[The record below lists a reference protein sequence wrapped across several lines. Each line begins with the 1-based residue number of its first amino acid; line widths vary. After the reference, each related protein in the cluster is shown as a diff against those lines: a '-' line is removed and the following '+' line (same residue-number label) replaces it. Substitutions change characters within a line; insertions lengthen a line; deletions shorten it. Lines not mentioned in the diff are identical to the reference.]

1 MARGLQADNARLADV
16 LERIAALLE
25 AQKADPFQVRAYRNV
40 GRMLVS
46 LPVPVGDVLREGG
59 SEGLMRLPGVGP
71 SLAAT
76 IREYLETGGVGM
88 LRRLEGAVSPE
99 DLFTTVPGIGEALA
113 QRIHRTLDIES
124 LEDLEVAA
132 HDGRLATVP
141 GFGPRRT
148 RAVREELSSM
158 LRRSIRRLVGGAAA
172 AGSGPSGLPGL
183 APDVRTLLEV
193 DAEYRRRAE
202 AGDLRTIAPR
212 RFNPQRR
219 SWLPIFHTRRG
230 PWSMTALYSN
240 TALAHRLGR
249 TRDWVIVYYERDGLE
264 GQCTVVTE
272 LRGELA
278 GRRVVRGRELEC
290 ASHHATETGQFTPPA
305 DHAA

>member
-1 MARGLQADNARLADV
+1 
-16 LERIAALLE
+16 
-25 AQKADPFQVRAYRNV
+25 
-40 GRMLVS
+40 
-46 LPVPVGDVLREGG
+46 
-59 SEGLMRLPGVGP
+59 
-71 SLAAT
+71 
-76 IREYLETGGVGM
+76 
-88 LRRLEGAVSPE
+88 VSPE
-99 DLFTTVPGIGEALA
+99 DLFTTVPGIGETLA
-113 QRIHRTLDIES
+113 QRIHRTLDVES

-148 RAVREELSSM
+148 RAIREELSSM
-158 LRRSIRRLVGGAAA
+158 LRRSRWRRVGGVAAT
-172 AGSGPSGLPGL
+172 GSELSGIPGP

-212 RFNPQRR
+212 RFNPQRK

-240 TALAHRLGR
+240 TALAHRLAR
-249 TRDWVIVYYERDGLE
+249 TRDWVIIYFERDGLE
-264 GQCTVVTE
+264 NQCTVVTE

-278 GRRVVRGRELEC
+278 GRRVIRGREAEC
-290 ASHHATETGQFTPPA
+290 LTHHASETGQVPPPA
-305 DHAA
+305 DRAA